1 MARFVTTRNSIQC
14 RSQNQKLIKK
24 HKSVNKILK
33 AFAEKVG
40 PELFAKQCLSFC
52 RHPEV
57 KYIINEEPPKEKAG
71 HAVSISTQTDFSSDS
86 EDDEDPQDYA
96 PKMPL
101 YYPFGNGYCPFYPA
115 GMM

>member
-1 MARFVTTRNSIQC
+1 MARFVNTRNSIQC

-24 HKSVNKILK
+24 HKSVNKVLK

-40 PELFAKQCLSFC
+40 PELFAKQCFSFC

-71 HAVSISTQTDFSSDS
+71 HAISIATQTDFSSDS
-86 EDDEDPQDYA
+86 EDYEEDEDWR

-101 YYPFGNGYCPFYPA
+101 YYPFANGYCPFYP
-115 GMM
+115 GTMM